1 MLEARKDTGHADVAT
16 GRGVLSLRSF
26 SELGASAFI
35 FRIFIVSRTYFHIF
49 IKIVRVL
56 LTITHHLVK
65 LRWLK

>member
-1 MLEARKDTGHADVAT
+1 MIHSRRLVHKEG
-16 GRGVLSLRSF
+16 LLI
-26 SELGASAFI
+26 ASPLFYI
-35 FRIFIVSRTYFHIF
+35 CIFIVSRTYFHIF